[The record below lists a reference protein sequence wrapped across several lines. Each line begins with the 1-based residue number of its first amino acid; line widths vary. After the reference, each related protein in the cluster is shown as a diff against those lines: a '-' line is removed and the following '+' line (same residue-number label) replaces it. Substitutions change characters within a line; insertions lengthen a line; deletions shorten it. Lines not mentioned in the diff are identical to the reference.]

1 MITFRPE
8 ETSTESKSPVSALP
22 QATIQVP
29 VPVPV
34 STTTPAVSAPKPS
47 ASPTDL
53 LPELAAVAAAQKAI
67 PVDTVSLRLKS
78 CEGGSSLPSG

>member
-22 QATIQVP
+22 QATIQ